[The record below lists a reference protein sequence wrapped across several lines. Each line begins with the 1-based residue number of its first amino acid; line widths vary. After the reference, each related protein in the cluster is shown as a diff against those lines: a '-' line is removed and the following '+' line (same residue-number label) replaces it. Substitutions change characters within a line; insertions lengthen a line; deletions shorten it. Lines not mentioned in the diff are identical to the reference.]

1 METWH
6 FYQIMRKADSYQA
19 VKNGKS
25 EHCKGRIGV
34 IGPEV
39 GKSLD

>member
-25 EHCKGRIGV
+25 EQEK
-34 IGPEV
+34 
-39 GKSLD
+39 LDVRLDN